1 MMDKQKT
8 KPLHTEGPAAS
19 AEQIRQGIRYIERR
33 QRSLWS
39 SAILITLLLAV
50 GFASFAF
57 PGLLTSGDDFY
68 SFYLNQTLR
77 SLIGMV
83 LIFNVYTIYQ
93 QVQIHR
99 LHRQITG
106 QIDQLARVES
116 RTEEVYKLAARDSL
130 TGLYNR
136 GFGEQRLA
144 EEISRSQRHARP
156 LSVILF
162 DLNDLK
168 QTNDQ
173 FGHAA
178 GDEMLKYFAW
188 RLSRAIR
195 HSDLAVRHGGDE
207 FLAILPECRLEEVQ
221 HVLDRLKDLSVDRGD
236 QKLEFTYSGGWT
248 TYMEGESREELLQRA
263 DEALY
268 ANKRSLKAVPLLT
281 PQD

>member
-1 MMDKQKT
+1 MDEREP
-8 KPLHTEGPAAS
+8 KPLDTGDPAVS
-19 AEQIRQGIRYIERR
+19 AEQIRAGIRYIERR
-33 QRSLWS
+33 QWSLWS
-39 SAILITLLLAV
+39 SAILISLLLAV

-57 PGLLTSGDDFY
+57 PGLLNSSDYSY
-68 SFYLNQTLR
+68 SFYLNQTVR
-77 SLIGMV
+77 SLIGIV

-99 LHRQITG
+99 LHQQITG
-106 QIDQLARVES
+106 QIDLLARVES
-116 RTEEVYKLAARDSL
+116 RTEEVYKLAARDAL

-168 QTNDQ
+168 QINDQ

-195 HSDLAVRHGGDE
+195 HSDLAVRQGGDE

-221 HVLDRLKDLSVDRGD
+221 HILDRLKDLRVDWGEK
-236 QKLEFTYSGGWT
+236 KLEFTFSGGWT
-248 TYMEGESREELLQRA
+248 TYVAGESREELLQRA

-268 ANKRSLKAVPLLT
+268 ANKRSLKAAPVLIP
-281 PQD
+281 

>member
-1 MMDKQKT
+1 MDDQET
-8 KPLHTEGPAAS
+8 KPLGTGDPAVS
-19 AEQIRQGIRYIERR
+19 AEQIRAGIRYIERR
-33 QRSLWS
+33 QWSLWS

-57 PGLLTSGDDFY
+57 PGLLSSSDDSY
-68 SFYLNQTLR
+68 SFYLNQTVR
-77 SLIGMV
+77 SLIGIV

-106 QIDQLARVES
+106 QIDLLARVES
-116 RTEEVYKLAARDSL
+116 RTEEVYKLAARDAL

-144 EEISRSQRHARP
+144 EEISRSERHARP

-168 QTNDQ
+168 QINDQ

-178 GDEMLKYFAW
+178 GDEILKYFAW

-195 HSDLAVRHGGDE
+195 HSDLAVRQGGDE

-221 HVLDRLKDLSVDRGD
+221 HILDRLKDLRVDWGKE
-236 QKLEFTYSGGWT
+236 KLEFTFSGGWT
-248 TYMEGESREELLQRA
+248 TYVAGESREELLQRA
-263 DEALY
+263 DQALY
-268 ANKRSLKAVPLLT
+268 ANKRSLKAASIPV